1 MKFVCRYICQGQEYF
16 RTVWG
21 DNPNEATK
29 LAERF
34 CKKGFMLHSIKSQ

>member
-1 MKFVCRYICQGQEYF
+1 MKFLARYIKAGEEYY

-21 DNPNEATK
+21 DNPSEATK

-34 CKKGFMLHSIKSQ
+34 CKKGFMLHSIKSL